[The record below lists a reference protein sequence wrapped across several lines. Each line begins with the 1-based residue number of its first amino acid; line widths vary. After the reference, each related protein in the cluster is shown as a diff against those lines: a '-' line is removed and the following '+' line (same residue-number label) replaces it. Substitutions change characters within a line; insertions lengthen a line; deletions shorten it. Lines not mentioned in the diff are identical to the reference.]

1 MSFRAKGAFNGVMH
15 YAITGA
21 SRGLGLEF
29 VRQLLSRGD
38 TIDAGVRSPPEARQL
53 QELVREAGG
62 RLRLHALDIADPKS
76 VDAFAASVGQEQP
89 LDVLIN
95 NAGVYGKDGALNE
108 LDYESMAHT
117 FAINTLG
124 PLRLTA
130 ALLPALR
137 RGSARR
143 IIHITSKMGS
153 LSDNGMGGSYAYR
166 ISKAALNMAM
176 RNMHVDLHTEGFV
189 TIAMHPGWVQ
199 TDMGGPQAPLRP
211 EESVRG
217 MINVIDRLKAED
229 GGRFFSYEGQE
240 IPW

>member
-1 MSFRAKGAFNGVMH
+1 MR

-29 VRQLLSRGD
+29 VRQLLNRGD
-38 TIDAGVRSPPEARQL
+38 AIEAGVRSPAEARQL
-53 QELVREAGG
+53 QELAQGAEG
-62 RLRLHALDIADPKS
+62 RLRLHALDISNPQS
-76 VDAFAASVGQEQP
+76 VDAFAAAVGQGQP

-108 LDYESMAHT
+108 LDYESMAQT

-143 IIHITSKMGS
+143 VVHITSQMGS
-153 LSDNGMGGSYAYR
+153 IGDNGMGGSYGYR

-176 RNMHVDLHTEGFV
+176 RNMHVDLHPEGFV

-229 GGRFFSYEGQE
+229 GGRFFSYAGAE

>member
-1 MSFRAKGAFNGVMH
+1 MAAMR

-29 VRQLLSRGD
+29 VRQLFNRGD
-38 TIDAGVRSPPEARQL
+38 TIEAGVRAPSEARQL
-53 QELVREAGG
+53 QELARGAEG
-62 RLRLHALDIADPKS
+62 RLRLHALDISNPQS
-76 VDAFAASVGQEQP
+76 VDAFAAAVGQGQP

-95 NAGVYGKDGALNE
+95 NAGVYGKNEALNA
-108 LDYESMAHT
+108 LDYESMTNT
-117 FAINTLG
+117 FAVNTLG

-137 RGSARR
+137 LGSARR
-143 IIHITSKMGS
+143 IIHITSQMGS
-153 LSDNGMGGSYAYR
+153 IADNGMGGSYAYR
-166 ISKAALNMAM
+166 ISKAAMNMAM
-176 RNMHVDLHTEGFV
+176 RNMHVDLHREGFV
-189 TIAMHPGWVQ
+189 TISMHPGWVQ

-240 IPW
+240 LPW

>member
-1 MSFRAKGAFNGVMH
+1 MGAMR

-29 VRQLLSRGD
+29 VRQLLNRGD
-38 TIDAGVRSPPEARQL
+38 SIDAGVRSPSEARQL
-53 QELVREAGG
+53 QELARGGEG
-62 RLRLHALDIADPKS
+62 RLRLHALDITDPKS
-76 VDAFAASVGQEQP
+76 VDAFAASVGQGEP

-95 NAGVYGKDGALNE
+95 NAGVYGKDGKLTG
-108 LDYESMAHT
+108 LDFESLADT

-143 IIHITSKMGS
+143 VVNITSKMGS
-153 LSDNGMGGSYAYR
+153 FADNGEGGSYAYR
-166 ISKAALNMAM
+166 LSKAALNMAM
-176 RNMHVDLHTEGFV
+176 RNMHLELHPEGFI
-189 TIAMHPGWVQ
+189 TIAVHPGWVQ

>member
-1 MSFRAKGAFNGVMH
+1 MR

-29 VRQLLSRGD
+29 VRQLLNRGD
-38 TIDAGVRSPPEARQL
+38 SIDAGVRSPAEAQQL
-53 QELVREAGG
+53 QGLVREAGG
-62 RLRLHALDIADPKS
+62 RLRVHGLNVSDPKS
-76 VDAFAASVGQEQP
+76 VDAFAAAVEQGEP

-95 NAGVYGKDGALNE
+95 NAGVYGKDGTLTG
-108 LDYESMAHT
+108 LDYASMADT
-117 FAINTLG
+117 FAVNTLG

-143 IIHITSKMGS
+143 IIHISSQMGS
-153 LSDNGMGGSYAYR
+153 IGENGMGGSYGYR
-166 ISKAALNMAM
+166 ISKAAMNMAM
-176 RNMHVDLHTEGFV
+176 RNMHLELRAEGFV
-189 TIAMHPGWVQ
+189 TISLHPGWVQ

-229 GGRFFSYEGQE
+229 GGRFFSHEGQE
-240 IPW
+240 LPW

>member
-1 MSFRAKGAFNGVMH
+1 MDAMRYV
-15 YAITGA
+15 ITGA
-21 SRGLGLEF
+21 NRGLGLEF

-38 TIDAGVRSPPEARQL
+38 SIDAGVRSPGDARHL
-53 QELVREAGG
+53 QEIAGTAGG
-62 RLRLHALDIADPKS
+62 RFRVHALDISEPKS
-76 VDAFAASVGQEQP
+76 VETFAAAVGHEP

-95 NAGVYGKDGALNE
+95 NAGVYGKQGPLTG
-108 LDYESMAHT
+108 LDYESMADT

-143 IIHITSKMGS
+143 VVHISSLMGS
-153 LSDNGMGGSYAYR
+153 IAENSGGGSYGYR

-176 RNMHVDLHTEGFV
+176 RNMHLELRGEGFI

-199 TDMGGPQAPLRP
+199 TDMGGAQAPLRP

-217 MINVIDRLKAED
+217 MINVIDGLKAED
-229 GGRFFSYEGQE
+229 GGRFLSYEGQE

>member
-1 MSFRAKGAFNGVMH
+1 MR

-29 VRQLLSRGD
+29 VRQLLNRGD
-38 TIDAGVRSPPEARQL
+38 TLEAGVRTPSEARQL
-53 QELVREAGG
+53 QELVRGAEG
-62 RLRLHALDIADPKS
+62 RLRLHALDISEPKS
-76 VDAFAASVGQEQP
+76 VDAFAAAVGQGQP

-95 NAGVYGKDGALNE
+95 NAGVYGKDGALTE
-108 LDYESMAHT
+108 LDYESMAST
-117 FAINTLG
+117 FAVNTLG

-143 IIHITSKMGS
+143 IIHITSQMGS
-153 LSDNGMGGSYAYR
+153 IGDNGMGGSYGYR

-176 RNMHVDLHTEGFV
+176 RNMHVDLHGEGFV
-189 TIAMHPGWVQ
+189 TISMHPGWVQ

-217 MINVIDRLKAED
+217 MLNVIDRLKAED
-229 GGRFFSYEGQE
+229 GGRFFSYQGQE
-240 IPW
+240 LPW

>member
-1 MSFRAKGAFNGVMH
+1 MEPMR

-29 VRQLLSRGD
+29 VRQLLNRGD
-38 TIDAGVRSPPEARQL
+38 SIDAGVRSPAEANQL
-53 QELVREAGG
+53 QGLAREKGGG
-62 RLRLHALDIADPKS
+62 RLRIHALDISDSKS
-76 VDAFAASVGQEQP
+76 VDAFAAAVGQGEP

-95 NAGVYGKDGALNE
+95 NAGVYGKDGKLTG
-108 LDYESMAHT
+108 LDYESLADT
-117 FAINTLG
+117 FTVNTLG

-143 IIHITSKMGS
+143 IIHITSQMGS
-153 LSDNGMGGSYAYR
+153 IGQNGQGGSYGYR
-166 ISKAALNMAM
+166 ISKAAMNMAM
-176 RNMHVDLHTEGFV
+176 RNMHLELQGEGFITV
-189 TIAMHPGWVQ
+189 SMHPGWVQ

-217 MINVIDRLKAED
+217 MINVIDRLNAED

-240 IPW
+240 LPW

>member
-1 MSFRAKGAFNGVMH
+1 
-15 YAITGA
+15 
-21 SRGLGLEF
+21 
-29 VRQLLSRGD
+29 
-38 TIDAGVRSPPEARQL
+38 
-53 QELVREAGG
+53 
-62 RLRLHALDIADPKS
+62 
-76 VDAFAASVGQEQP
+76 VDAFAAAVGQGQP

-95 NAGVYGKDGALNE
+95 NAGVYGKEGSLTE
-108 LDYESMAHT
+108 LDYESLADT
-117 FAINTLG
+117 FAVNTLG

-153 LSDNGMGGSYAYR
+153 ISDNGMGGSYAYR
-166 ISKAALNMAM
+166 LSKAAMNMAM
-176 RNMHVDLHTEGFV
+176 RNMHVDLQGEGFV
-189 TIAMHPGWVQ
+189 TIAMHPGWVR

-217 MINVIDRLKAED
+217 MLNVIDRLKAED
-229 GGRFFSYEGQE
+229 GGRFFSHEGQE

>member
-1 MSFRAKGAFNGVMH
+1 MDVMR

-29 VRQLLSRGD
+29 VRQLLNRGD
-38 TIDAGVRSPPEARQL
+38 TIEAGVRSPSEARHL
-53 QELVREAGG
+53 QELAGGSQG
-62 RLRLHALDIADPKS
+62 RLRLHALDISDPQS
-76 VDAFAASVGQEQP
+76 VDAFAAAVGQGQP

-95 NAGVYGKDGALNE
+95 NAGVYGKEGSLTE
-108 LDYESMAHT
+108 LDYESLADT
-117 FAINTLG
+117 FAVNTLG

-130 ALLPALR
+130 ALLPSLR

-153 LSDNGMGGSYAYR
+153 ISDNGMGGSYAYR
-166 ISKAALNMAM
+166 LSKAAMNMAM
-176 RNMHVDLHTEGFV
+176 RNMHVDLQGEGFV
-189 TIAMHPGWVQ
+189 TIAMHPGWVR

-217 MINVIDRLKAED
+217 MLNVIDRLKAED
-229 GGRFFSYEGQE
+229 GGRFFSHEGQE

>member
-1 MSFRAKGAFNGVMH
+1 MGPMR

-29 VRQLLSRGD
+29 VRQLLNRGD
-38 TIDAGVRSPPEARQL
+38 SIDAGVRSPAEANQL
-53 QELVREAGG
+53 QGLARETGG
-62 RLRLHALDIADPKS
+62 RLKIHALDISNEKS
-76 VDAFAASVGQEQP
+76 VDAFAAAVGQGEP

-95 NAGVYGKDGALNE
+95 NAGVYGKDGKLTG
-108 LDYESMAHT
+108 LDYTSLADT
-117 FAINTLG
+117 FAVNTLG

-137 RGSARR
+137 RGAARR
-143 IIHITSKMGS
+143 IIHITSQMGS
-153 LSDNGMGGSYAYR
+153 IGQNGQGGSYGYR
-166 ISKAALNMAM
+166 ISKAAMNMAM
-176 RNMHVDLHTEGFV
+176 RNMHLELQGEGFV
-189 TIAMHPGWVQ
+189 TVSMHPGWVQ

-229 GGRFFSYEGQE
+229 GGRFFSYDGQE
-240 IPW
+240 LPW

>member
-1 MSFRAKGAFNGVMH
+1 MR

-29 VRQLLSRGD
+29 VRQLLNRGD
-38 TIDAGVRSPPEARQL
+38 SIDAGVRSPAEARQL
-53 QELVREAGG
+53 QGLARETGG
-62 RLRLHALDIADPKS
+62 RLRIHALEVSDSKS
-76 VDAFAASVGQEQP
+76 VDAFAAAVGQGEP

-95 NAGVYGKDGALNE
+95 NAGVYGKDGKLAG
-108 LDYESMAHT
+108 LDYESMADT
-117 FAINTLG
+117 FAVNTMG

-143 IIHITSKMGS
+143 IIHITSEMGS
-153 LSDNGMGGSYAYR
+153 IGANGMGGSYAYR
-166 ISKAALNMAM
+166 ISKAAMNMAM
-176 RNMHVDLHTEGFV
+176 RNMHLELHPEGFV
-189 TIAMHPGWVQ
+189 TVSMHPGWVQ

-229 GGRFFSYEGQE
+229 GGRFFSYEGRE
-240 IPW
+240 LPW